1 MFEADGRTDSAPGT
15 RLRRWTRSQPRRIV
29 LGMPDLTPTLLP
41 GIHAH
46 RLPDLDLGPGAVHP
60 DYAGRSIL
68 NLPSTLDRWLGLP
81 PGPHAPLALPRLD
94 DLAAGARQVVVCL
107 LDALSLSRFTAWLDG
122 PGQALQ
128 PLVAD
133 GLLAPLTSVVPSTT
147 TAALTTLWTGRSP
160 AEHGI
165 LGYELLLREY
175 GLVANMITLGPAA
188 FDSQRGLLER
198 AGVRPPSL
206 LPVPTLGS
214 RLAQAGVE
222 AHAFIGNAIRG
233 SGLSRMHYADAEL
246 HGFGSPADLWHSVRL
261 LVERPAERRRF
272 VWAYYSGVDALSHV
286 YGPDSDRVQVEYEF
300 FARALVDLFV
310 RPLDRSAASDVVL
323 LLLADHGQVATSI
336 QARYALARHPGLTR
350 RLQLAPT
357 GESRLPYLYLRP
369 GQGEAVEEYV
379 ERTWPGA
386 FTVLDVDHA
395 LRAGLFGPGT
405 PCDQAAARLGDRIV
419 VSRDSAY
426 LWWADKPDTLL
437 GRHGSLTAEE
447 MIVPLLAVR
456 LG

>member
-1 MFEADGRTDSAPGT
+1 
-15 RLRRWTRSQPRRIV
+15 
-29 LGMPDLTPTLLP
+29 MPDLTSTLLP
-41 GIHAH
+41 DIHAF
-46 RLPDLDLGPGAVHP
+46 RLPGLELGPGAVHP
-60 DYAGRSIL
+60 NYSGRSIL

-81 PGPHAPLALPRLD
+81 PGPHAPLAIPGLD
-94 DLAAGARQVVVCL
+94 DLAAGAGQVVVCL
-107 LDALSLSRFTAWLDG
+107 LDALSLSRFSAWLDG

-128 PLVAD
+128 PLVAG

-175 GLVANMITLGPAA
+175 GLVVNMITLAPAA
-188 FDSQRGLLER
+188 FDNQRGLLER
-198 AGVRPPSL
+198 AGVHPPSL

-233 SGLSRMHYADAEL
+233 SGLSRMHYADVEL
-246 HGFGSPADLWHSVRL
+246 HGFGSPADLWHSVRR
-261 LVERPAERRRF
+261 LVERPTQGRRF
-272 VWAYYSGVDALSHV
+272 VWVYYSGVDALSHV

-300 FARALVDLFV
+300 FTRALVDLFV
-310 RPLDRSAASDVVL
+310 HALDRNAAREVVL
-323 LLLADHGQVATSI
+323 LLLADHGQVSTPI
-336 QARYALARHPGLTR
+336 QPHYQLTRHNDLTR
-350 RLQLAPT
+350 RLHLTPT

-369 GQGEAVEEYV
+369 GQAQAVEEYLA
-379 ERTWPGA
+379 RAWPGA
-386 FTVLDVDHA
+386 FGLLDSEHA
-395 LRAGLFGPGT
+395 LRAGLFGPGE

-426 LWWADKPDTLL
+426 WWWADRPDTLL

>member
-1 MFEADGRTDSAPGT
+1 
-15 RLRRWTRSQPRRIV
+15 
-29 LGMPDLTPTLLP
+29 MPDLTSSLLP
-41 GIHAH
+41 DILAF

-60 DYAGRSIL
+60 NYAGRSIL
-68 NLPSTLDRWLGLP
+68 NLPSTLDRWLDLP
-81 PGPHAPLALPRLD
+81 SGPHVPLAIPGLD
-94 DLAAGARQVVVCL
+94 DLATGARQVVVCL
-107 LDALSLSRFTAWLDG
+107 LDALSLSRFAAWLDG
-122 PGQALQ
+122 AGRALQ
-128 PLVAD
+128 PLVAN

-175 GLVANMITLGPAA
+175 GLIANMITFAPAA

-198 AGVRPPSL
+198 AGVRPRSL
-206 LPVPTLGS
+206 LPVPTFGS
-214 RLAQAGVE
+214 RLAQNGVE

-233 SGLSRMHYADAEL
+233 SGLSRMHYAEAEL

-261 LVERPAERRRF
+261 LVERAPEGRRF

-286 YGPDSDRVQVEYEF
+286 YGPDSDRVQVEYES
-300 FARALVDLFV
+300 FARSLVDLFV
-310 RPLDRSAASDVVL
+310 HSLDGRAARDVVL
-323 LLLADHGQVATSI
+323 LLLADHGQVATPI
-336 QARYALARHPGLTR
+336 RPKHQLATHPNLAR
-350 RLQLAPT
+350 RLHLAPT

-369 GQGEAVEEYV
+369 GQAEAVDDYFV
-379 ERTWPGA
+379 RAWPGN
-386 FTVLDVDHA
+386 FEVLDSDHA

-437 GRHGSLTAEE
+437 GRHGSLTADE
-447 MIVPLLAVR
+447 MIVPLLALR

>member
-1 MFEADGRTDSAPGT
+1 
-15 RLRRWTRSQPRRIV
+15 
-29 LGMPDLTPTLLP
+29 MPDLTSALLP
-41 GIHAH
+41 DIRAC

-60 DYAGRSIL
+60 NYSGRSIL
-68 NLPSTLDRWLGLP
+68 NLPSTLDRWLGLT
-81 PGPHAPLALPRLD
+81 PGPHTPLAIPGLD

-122 PGQALQ
+122 PGRTLQ

-175 GLVANMITLGPAA
+175 GLVVNMITLAPAA
-188 FDSQRGLLER
+188 FDNHRGLLER
-198 AGVRPPSL
+198 AGVRPRSM
-206 LPVPTLGS
+206 LPLPTLGS

-233 SGLSRMHYADAEL
+233 SGLSRMHYADVEL
-246 HGFGSPADLWHSVRL
+246 HGFGSPADLWHGVRL
-261 LVERPAERRRF
+261 LVERPAQGRRF

-310 RPLDRSAASDVVL
+310 HPLDRNAARDVIL
-323 LLLADHGQVATSI
+323 LLLADHGQV
-336 QARYALARHPGLTR
+336 
-350 RLQLAPT
+350 
-357 GESRLPYLYLRP
+357 
-369 GQGEAVEEYV
+369 
-379 ERTWPGA
+379 
-386 FTVLDVDHA
+386 
-395 LRAGLFGPGT
+395 
-405 PCDQAAARLGDRIV
+405 
-419 VSRDSAY
+419 
-426 LWWADKPDTLL
+426 
-437 GRHGSLTAEE
+437 
-447 MIVPLLAVR
+447 
-456 LG
+456 

>member
-1 MFEADGRTDSAPGT
+1 
-15 RLRRWTRSQPRRIV
+15 
-29 LGMPDLTPTLLP
+29 MPDLTSALLP
-41 GIHAH
+41 DIRAY

-60 DYAGRSIL
+60 NYSGRSIL
-68 NLPSTLDRWLGLP
+68 NLPSTLDRWLGLT
-81 PGPHAPLALPRLD
+81 PGPHAPLAIPGLD

-107 LDALSLSRFTAWLDG
+107 LDALSLSRFTALLDG
-122 PGQALQ
+122 SGRALQ

-175 GLVANMITLGPAA
+175 GLVANMITLAPAA
-188 FDSQRGLLER
+188 FDNQRGLLER
-198 AGVRPPSL
+198 AGVRPQSL
-206 LPVPTLGS
+206 LPLPTLGS

-233 SGLSRMHYADAEL
+233 SGLSRMHYADVEL

-261 LVERPAERRRF
+261 LVERPTQGRRF

-310 RPLDRSAASDVVL
+310 HALDRNAAREVVL
-323 LLLADHGQVATSI
+323 LLLADHGQVATTI
-336 QARYALARHPGLTR
+336 QPDYQLARHPGLAR
-350 RLQLAPT
+350 RLHLAPT

-369 GQGEAVEEYV
+369 GQAQAVEEYLS
-379 ERTWPGA
+379 RAWPGA
-386 FTVLDVDHA
+386 FGLLDSDHA
-395 LRAGLFGPGT
+395 LRVGLFGPGE

-426 LWWADKPDTLL
+426 WWWADRPDTLL